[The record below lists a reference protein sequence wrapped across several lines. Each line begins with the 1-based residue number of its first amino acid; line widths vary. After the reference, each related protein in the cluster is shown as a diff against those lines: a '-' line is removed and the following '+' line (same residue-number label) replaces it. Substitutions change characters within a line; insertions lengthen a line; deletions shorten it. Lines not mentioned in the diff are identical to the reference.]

1 MALTDMEIRKAKPQ
15 EKRYVLRDSEGLALR
30 VHPSGKK
37 TWIVRCMVNKK
48 TLAKIIGE
56 YPAMGI
62 REARL
67 KRNELRLEM
76 QRKDTNDTG
85 TLRTLAEEWYKT
97 KVEPIR
103 VPRHAETVWSRLDRL
118 VLPYLGDLSPREITA
133 PELLQILRRIEA
145 RGHIELAHRTCQI
158 VGQVLRYGIATG
170 KAERDVAA
178 DLRGALTP
186 RKAKHYPTITDPQEI
201 GALMRALHGFSG
213 SPIVR
218 CAMLFQAYTAVR
230 PGELRHA
237 EWKEISGDLWKI
249 PAEKM
254 KMRKDHIVPLS
265 EQALSVLQTLH
276 PLTGE
281 GPYLFPSFRTP
292 KRPFSDATVNAAL
305 RRLGYSQE
313 EFTGHSFRS
322 MFSTIANENQWPP
335 DVIERQLAHIEKNA
349 VRAAYNHAEFLD
361 QRKELMRWWGEWLES
376 QIRVYQDL
384 PD

>member
-37 TWIVRCMVNKK
+37 TWIVRCMVNRK

-62 REARL
+62 REARI
-67 KRNELRLEM
+67 KRNELRLGL
-76 QRKDTNDTG
+76 QHGGTNDTG
-85 TLRTLAEEWYKT
+85 TFRTLAEEWYKT

-118 VLPYLGDLSPREITA
+118 VLPYLGDHSPREITA
-133 PELLQILRRIEA
+133 PELLQVLRRIEA

-170 KAERDVAA
+170 TAERDVAA

-186 RKAKHYPTITDPQEI
+186 RKAEHYPTITDPQGI
-201 GALMRALHGFSG
+201 GGLMSTIHGLPSV
-213 SPIVR
+213 IIR
-218 CAMLFQAYTAVR
+218 CALLFQAYTAVR

-249 PAEKM
+249 PAGKM
-254 KMRKDHIVPLS
+254 KMRKDHLVPLS
-265 EQALSVLQTLH
+265 EQALAVLQTLC
-276 PLTGE
+276 PITGE
-281 GPYLFPSFRTP
+281 GAYLFPSFRTP
-292 KRPFSDATVNAAL
+292 RRPISDVTVNAAL
-305 RRLGYSQE
+305 RRLGYSKE

-335 DVIERQLAHIEKNA
+335 DVIERQLAHAEKNA
-349 VRAAYNHAEFLD
+349 VRAAYNHAEFLE
-361 QRKELMRWWGEWLES
+361 QRKELMRWWGKWLEE
-376 QIRVYQDL
+376 REKER
-384 PD
+384 

>member
-1 MALTDMEIRKAKPQ
+1 MGLTDMEIRKAKPG

-37 TWIVRCMVNKK
+37 TWIVRCMVNRKN
-48 TLAKIIGE
+48 LAKTIGE

-62 REARL
+62 REARV
-67 KRNELRLEM
+67 KRNELRMEL
-76 QRKDTNDTG
+76 QRGDTDETG
-85 TLRTLAEEWYKT
+85 TFRTLAEEWYKT

-103 VPRHAETVWSRLDRL
+103 VPRHAETVWSRLERL
-118 VLPYLGDLSPREITA
+118 ILPYLGDQSPRAITA
-133 PELLQILRRIEA
+133 PELLHVLRRIEA
-145 RGHIELAHRTCQI
+145 QGHIELAHRTCQI

-178 DLRGALTP
+178 DLRGALIP
-186 RKAKHYPTITDPQEI
+186 RQAEHYPTITDPREI
-201 GALMRALHGFSG
+201 GALMRAIRGFSG
-213 SPIVR
+213 SLIVR

-249 PAEKM
+249 RGEKM
-254 KMRKDHIVPLS
+254 KMRRDHLVPLS
-265 EQALSVLQTLH
+265 AQALSVLQTLR
-276 PLTGE
+276 PMTGE

-292 KRPFSDATVNAAL
+292 QRPFSDATVNAAL
-305 RRLGYSQE
+305 RRLGYSQD

-322 MFSTIANENQWPP
+322 MFSTMANENQWPS
-335 DVIERQLAHIEKNA
+335 DVIERQLAHVEKNA

-361 QRKELMRWWGEWLES
+361 QRKDLMRWWGEWLDE
-376 QIRVYQDL
+376 QQRKDA
-384 PD
+384 